1 MSTRFAYKAI
11 AANGDLLSS
20 TVEASDRA
28 TALVKLSRSNL
39 IVVGIREAQRARGR
53 RQGKHATTQRALLL
67 KQLSVMVRAGVEL
80 LEAVETIRANLPA
93 GATRD
98 GLGEVARRLRRGE
111 AIATALSAAIPDY
124 PRYVGSLIAAGES
137 SGQLERVLHQA
148 SGQLVADAR
157 ARREIGNALMYPT
170 LLVAAGLL
178 VITFLFYV
186 VIPRFAA
193 MLGPQRD
200 HVTGFSN
207 AVLSM
212 GEAFHSLGPLAPV
225 AVIAPFALLRLSLFD
240 PRTRATATGVLARLP
255 GIRFIVTQRRRAGWA
270 RIMSIALG
278 AGVAIL
284 DATRL
289 AADSVPAGSMRAAL
303 QTAMTEI
310 RKGRPVAD
318 AMADSG
324 LLDAMDVSLVR
335 VGQRTGSL
343 AEMFGAIADYR
354 DEGLASLVKRVTTIV
369 EQVAIALVGTA
380 IGVIVISLVSAMT
393 TVYEVI
399 Q

>member
-20 TVEASDRA
+20 TLEAHDRA
-28 TALVKLSRSNL
+28 MALVKLSRSNL
-39 IVVGIREAQRARGR
+39 TVVGIREVGRPRGR
-53 RQGKHATTQRALLL
+53 RQDKHAAAQRALLL

-80 LEAVETIRANLPA
+80 LEAVETIRANLPP

-98 GLGEVARRLRRGE
+98 GLGDAAARLRRGE
-111 AIATALSAAIPDY
+111 TIATALVAAMPDY
-124 PRYVGSLIAAGES
+124 PHYVGSLIAAGES
-137 SGQLERVLHQA
+137 SGQLERVLDQA
-148 SGQLVADAR
+148 SGQLAADAR
-157 ARREIGNALMYPT
+157 ARREIGNALMYPS

-207 AVLSM
+207 AVLSI
-212 GEAFHSLGPLAPV
+212 GEAFHALGPLAPV
-225 AVIAPFALLRLSLFD
+225 ALIAPFVLLRLSLFD
-240 PRTRATATGVLARLP
+240 PRSRARASGLLARLP
-255 GIRFIVTQRRRAGWA
+255 GIRFIVAQRRRAGWA

-284 DATRL
+284 DAVRL
-289 AADSVPAGSMRAAL
+289 AADSVPASPMRAAL
-303 QTAMTEI
+303 LTAIGEI

-318 AMADSG
+318 AMADGG

-354 DEGLASLVKRVTTIV
+354 DEELSTLVKRVTTII

-380 IGVIVISLVSAMT
+380 IGVIIVSLVSAMT

>member
-11 AANGDLLSS
+11 AANGEVLSA
-20 TVEASDRA
+20 TVDAPDRA
-28 TALVKLSRSNL
+28 AALLRLSRSNL
-39 IVVGIREAQRARGR
+39 TVVGLREAGR
-53 RQGKHATTQRALLL
+53 ERTRRRDKGAATERALVL

-80 LEAVETIRANLPA
+80 LEAVETIRANLPP
-93 GATRD
+93 GATRT
-98 GLGEVARRLRRGE
+98 GLGETVARLRRGE
-111 AIATALSAAIPDY
+111 TIATALSASVPDY

-148 SGQLVADAR
+148 SGHLAADAR
-157 ARREIGNALMYPT
+157 ARREIGNALTYPA
-170 LLVAAGLL
+170 LLVGAGLL

-200 HVTGFSN
+200 HVTGFSDI
-207 AVLSM
+207 VLSM
-212 GEAFHSLGPLAPV
+212 GEAFHALGLLAPLLL
-225 AVIAPFALLRLSLFD
+225 VIPFLLLRIGLSD
-240 PRTRATATGVLARLP
+240 TRTRAAITGLVARIP
-255 GIRFIVTQRRRAGWA
+255 GIRSVVAPRRRAGWA
-270 RIMSIALG
+270 RIMSIAIG
-278 AGVAIL
+278 AGVGIL

-289 AADSVPAGSMRAAL
+289 AADSVAAGPMRTAL
-303 QTAMTEI
+303 LTAMSEI

-318 AMADSG
+318 AMADDR
-324 LLDAMDVSLVR
+324 LLGAMDISLVR

-354 DEGLASLVKRVTTIV
+354 DEELSSLVKRATVIV
-369 EQVAIALVGTA
+369 EQVAIALVGAA
-380 IGVIVISLVSAMT
+380 IGAIVVSLVSAMT
-393 TVYEVI
+393 TVYGTI